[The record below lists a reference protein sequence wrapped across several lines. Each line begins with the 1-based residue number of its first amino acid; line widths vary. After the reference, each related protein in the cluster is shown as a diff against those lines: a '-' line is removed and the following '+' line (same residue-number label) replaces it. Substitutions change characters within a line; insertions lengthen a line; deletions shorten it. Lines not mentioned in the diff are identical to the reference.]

1 MRPSIRPDRLPGSAD
16 MRALGLDLG
25 SKRIGVAISDSRG
38 SIATPIEVVKRVGD
52 RKREHQA
59 IADIVTE
66 WEAEIVVVGMPFS
79 LDGSMGP
86 AAKLC
91 RSESK
96 ALRDTLAV
104 PVVTYDERLTTV
116 TAERSL
122 REQNMTGQ
130 ARRQVI
136 DKVAASVILQA
147 WLDSGMPN
155 G

>member
-1 MRPSIRPDRLPGSAD
+1 

-25 SKRIGVAISDSRG
+25 SKRIGVAVSDSRG
-38 SIATPIEVVKRVGD
+38 SVATPIEVVKRVGD
-52 RKREHQA
+52 RVREHRE
-59 IADIVTE
+59 IADLVAE
-66 WEAEIVVVGMPFS
+66 WEAEIVVVGMPYN
-79 LDGSMGP
+79 LDGSMGI

-91 RSESK
+91 KSEAK
-96 ALRDTLAV
+96 ALREALAV

-122 REQNMTGQ
+122 KEQRMKAD
-130 ARRQVI
+130 ARRHVI

>member
-1 MRPSIRPDRLPGSAD
+1 

-25 SKRIGVAISDSRG
+25 SKRVGVAISDSRG
-38 SIATPIEVVKRVGD
+38 SIATPIEVIRRVGD
-52 RKREHQA
+52 RKREHQM
-59 IADIVTE
+59 ISDLVEE

-79 LDGSMGP
+79 LDGTMGP

-91 RSESK
+91 LSESK
-96 ALRDTLAV
+96 ALGDTLTV

-122 REQNMTGQ
+122 KEQDMN
-130 ARRQVI
+130 AADRRRVI
-136 DKVAASVILQA
+136 DMVAASVILQS
-147 WLDSGMPN
+147 WLDSGMPR

>member
-1 MRPSIRPDRLPGSAD
+1 

-38 SIATPIEVVKRVGD
+38 SLATPIEVLKRVGN
-52 RKREHQA
+52 RKREHRA
-59 IADIVTE
+59 IADLVKE
-66 WEAEIVVVGMPFS
+66 WEAEIVVVGMPYS

-91 RSESK
+91 RSEAK
-96 ALRDTLAV
+96 ALGDALTV
-104 PVVTYDERLTTV
+104 PVVTYDERLSTV

-122 REQNMTGQ
+122 KEQNMLAD
-130 ARRQVI
+130 ARRRVI

-147 WLDSGMPN
+147 WLDSGMP
-155 G
+155 GA

>member
-1 MRPSIRPDRLPGSAD
+1 

-38 SIATPIEVVKRVGD
+38 SLATPIEVLKRVGD
-52 RKREHQA
+52 RKREHRT
-59 IADIVTE
+59 IADLVEE
-66 WEAEIVVVGMPFS
+66 WEAEIVVVGMPYS

-91 RSESK
+91 LSESK
-96 ALRDTLAV
+96 ALGDALTV
-104 PVVTYDERLTTV
+104 PVVTYDERLSTV

-122 REQNMTGQ
+122 KEQNMLGD
-130 ARRQVI
+130 ARRRVI

-147 WLDSGMPN
+147 WLDAGMP
-155 G
+155 GA

>member
-1 MRPSIRPDRLPGSAD
+1 
-16 MRALGLDLG
+16 
-25 SKRIGVAISDSRG
+25 
-38 SIATPIEVVKRVGD
+38 
-52 RKREHQA
+52 
-59 IADIVTE
+59 
-66 WEAEIVVVGMPFS
+66 
-79 LDGSMGP
+79 MGI

-91 RSESK
+91 KSEAK
-96 ALRDTLAV
+96 ALREVLAV

-122 REQNMTGQ
+122 KEQHMNAD